1 MAASTM
7 RDQATRGAI
16 LIGASQ
22 IYRIVTAFVSSV
34 ILARLL
40 TPADFGL
47 NAIVASCV
55 GLITLIQDFGLT
67 QATIQRQRL
76 STAQTSALFWL
87 ALGASLMLAIL
98 LALSAPLVAWFFGD
112 ERLSPLTIAFSSLI
126 FVSGAQSQ
134 QLALLSRDLR
144 FKALAGID
152 AISTSAS
159 VIAGVIFAW
168 MTGSYWAFFVG
179 NLAAGI
185 VGLVGVWIWCPL
197 RPGRPSF
204 DGEWKEIISFGSGI
218 SGFNIANY
226 FARNADYVLI
236 GKFYGSTELGFYD
249 RAYKLLLF
257 PLQQIQGPLGRIML
271 PMLARI
277 QSDPERYRKAYTESI
292 SLLMILTQPGLIM
305 VTIFADDVFAI
316 LFGPHWA
323 PAVPIFRWLGLCGL
337 HQVMTSTTGWLF
349 MSQGRSG
356 DLFRIGVINAVATVI
371 AVVIGLPWGAL
382 GVAMSYTVA
391 NYVVLLPITWW
402 WAGAK
407 GPVRTADL
415 IRTAVPHVAATAA
428 SAIVLL
434 EAARGPSRAGIALCF
449 GLMIASYLVY
459 VAIMLLYPAKR
470 AILASYIASFAR
482 ILVGARPAELGN
494 NAR

>member
-1 MAASTM
+1 MAESTI

-22 IYRIVTAFVSSV
+22 IYRIGTTFVSSV

-55 GLITLIQDFGLT
+55 GLITLIQDIGLA

-76 STAQTSALFWL
+76 TTAQTSALFWL
-87 ALGASLMLAIL
+87 AFGAGLLLAIF

-112 ERLSPLTIAFSSLI
+112 GRLKLLIVAFSSLI

-144 FKALAGID
+144 FKTLAGID
-152 AISTSAS
+152 VISASAS

-168 MTGSYWAFFVG
+168 MTMSYWAFFVG
-179 NLAAGI
+179 NLAASI
-185 VGLVGVWIWCPL
+185 VGLIGVWVSYPL
-197 RPGRPSF
+197 RTGRPSF
-204 DGEWKEIISFGSGI
+204 DGEFKEIISFGSGV

-236 GKFYGSTELGFYD
+236 AKFYGSTELGFYD

-257 PLQQIQGPLGRIML
+257 PLQQILGPLGRIML

-277 QSDPERYRKAYTESI
+277 QSDPDRYRRAYTESI
-292 SLLMILTQPGLIM
+292 SLLMILSQPGLIM
-305 VTIFADDVFAI
+305 VTIFADDVFSI

-323 PAVPIFRWLGLCGL
+323 PSVPIFRWLGLCGL

-349 MSQGRSG
+349 VSQGRSG
-356 DLFRIGVINAVATVI
+356 DLFRLGVVNAVATVI
-371 AVVIGLPWGAL
+371 SVVIGLPWGAL
-382 GVAMSYTVA
+382 GVAMSYTGA
-391 NYVVLLPITWW
+391 NYAVLLPITWW
-402 WAGAK
+402 WAGAR
-407 GPVRTADL
+407 GPVSTVEL
-415 IRTAVPHVAATAA
+415 IRTAVPHAVATATSAVVLLVAA
-428 SAIVLL
+428 
-434 EAARGPSRAGIALCF
+434 RRATGAGVGLCF

-470 AILASYIASFAR
+470 AILVSYIATFAR
-482 ILVGARPAELGN
+482 ILVGGRPAELSN
-494 NAR
+494 TAR